1 MLVSCSV
8 GQHTC
13 FTYNTIPIY
22 LPTYFSLGTFHQDL
36 TPIDLHEVRLEVCI
50 QNSKTFI
57 CTQHTGTRESPKLS
71 CARSTPALAS
81 HKTQKLFIRTQ
92 HTGTRESLHEKMAGN
107 PKTSEARREESRNRP
122 NPYFSQTTNWS
133 KSLSFHYRY
142 SSSWSG
148 TRVIF
153 GSFEPN

>member
-1 MLVSCSV
+1 MSV
-8 GQHTC
+8 GQSVGLSVC
-13 FTYNTIPIY
+13 PSVCLSVCPSVGLSVCWSVRLSVCWSVRLSVFRSVGLSVCPSVR
-22 LPTYFSLGTFHQDL
+22 LPVCRDL
-36 TPIDLHEVRLEVCI
+36 TPIPIDLHEVRLEVCI

-57 CTQHTGTRESPKLS
+57 RTQHTGTRESPKLS

-122 NPYFSQTTNWS
+122 NP
-133 KSLSFHYRY
+133 
-142 SSSWSG
+142 
-148 TRVIF
+148 
-153 GSFEPN
+153 